1 MAVVRFLPHLNP
13 ATLPLTLHP
22 GPTTMR
28 PHLRVRLI
36 PSAMAD
42 QGRAYEHH
50 TYLSISNGSRSAPP
64 SSSKTVFGEAA
75 TLVSHRSSSHT
86 GRSSAVCHPYSTR
99 LAPLFSGGWQAMP

>member
-42 QGRAYEHH
+42 QGRAYE
-50 TYLSISNGSRSAPP
+50 LMVRSFFERVQ
-64 SSSKTVFGEAA
+64 K
-75 TLVSHRSSSHT
+75 L
-86 GRSSAVCHPYSTR
+86 
-99 LAPLFSGGWQAMP
+99 W